1 MNQKINKII
10 GDMEKTRE
18 KIAEHQSRLRELE
31 RMKTEL
37 ENADI
42 VALVRGVNIPPAE
55 FEDFLRA
62 FMEQRKNTAVP
73 DGFSPPAGRT
83 STRAPYAAQ
92 TAGDADTRDDT
103 DEKEGANVEE

>member
-1 MNQKINKII
+1 MNPKIEKII

-18 KIAEHQSRLRELE
+18 KIAEHQSRLRELD

-42 VALVRGVNIPPAE
+42 VALVRGINIPPAE

-62 FMEQRKNTAVP
+62 FVEQRKNTAVP

-83 STRAPYAAQ
+83 PMRASYAAQ
-92 TAGDADTRDDT
+92 RNGDTDARDDT
-103 DEKEGANVEE
+103 DKKEGADVEE

>member
-1 MNQKINKII
+1 MNPKIEKII

-18 KIAEHQSRLRELE
+18 KIAEHQSRLRELD

-42 VALVRGVNIPPAE
+42 VALVRGINIPPAE

-62 FMEQRKNTAVP
+62 FVEQRKNTAVP
-73 DGFSPPAGRT
+73 DGFSPPVGMT
-83 STRAPYAAQ
+83 PVRASYVLQ
-92 TAGDADTRDDT
+92 RNGDTDAKDDT
-103 DEKEGANVEE
+103 DKKEGADVEE